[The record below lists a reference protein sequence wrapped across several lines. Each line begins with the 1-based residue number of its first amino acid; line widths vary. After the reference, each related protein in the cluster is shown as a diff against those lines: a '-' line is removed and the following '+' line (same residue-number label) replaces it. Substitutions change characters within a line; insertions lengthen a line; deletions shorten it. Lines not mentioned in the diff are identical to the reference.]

1 MNLFKTFKF
10 KLSVLQRENALGKE
24 ALEKEISL
32 RKKFQSQ
39 LETHNICLMN
49 GARSPKSPL
58 NERHER
64 SVSPGKSRS
73 KMHVR

>member
-1 MNLFKTFKF
+1 MGLYKSFKL

-39 LETHNICLMN
+39 LETHNIMN